1 MPKQNFDFSFYLWP
15 DFSNYLLDV
24 NIFIQQAHKLYTQLS
39 LEISTKINFTL
50 HLWAKEKPVRHIF
63 CTRFRHTSIR
73 SLKIYPFGSRFYTV
87 FVLELWTLTYPVGTI
102 YYGTYTQV
110 SCRWLLVYCTILHR
124 HSSLLFC
131 IFLVAVYI
139 SFFQLILFARIFPF
153 SVAITPWVSIWD
165 TNTYFIPFYCLYL
178 AKNVRYT
185 CVYVCVWA
193 TFFLFIMVCGC
204 FLVLLFIFYALRGN
218 MSYIINISKQ
228 ILASELSG

>member
-1 MPKQNFDFSFYLWP
+1 MCYFPYAEQNFDFSFYLWP

-24 NIFIQQAHKLYTQLS
+24 NIFIQPAHKLYTQLS

-110 SCRWLLVYCTILHR
+110 SCRWLLVYCTFYTDIRRFCSAFFLLPYKYLFFNLF
-124 HSSLLFC
+124 SLLVF
-131 IFLVAVYI
+131 
-139 SFFQLILFARIFPF
+139 FPF
-153 SVAITPWVSIWD
+153 PWRS
-165 TNTYFIPFYCLYL
+165 LH
-178 AKNVRYT
+178 
-185 CVYVCVWA
+185 
-193 TFFLFIMVCGC
+193 
-204 FLVLLFIFYALRGN
+204 
-218 MSYIINISKQ
+218 
-228 ILASELSG
+228 E

>member
-1 MPKQNFDFSFYLWP
+1 MWACVLPVLLLLLLFFLYCVVRNFDFSFYLWP

-110 SCRWLLVYCTILHR
+110 SCRWLLVYCTFYTDIR
-124 HSSLLFC
+124 RFCSAFFLLPY
-131 IFLVAVYI
+131 IFL
-139 SFFQLILFARIFPF
+139 FFQLILVARIFPF

-185 CVYVCVWA
+185 CVMCISYMGNI
-193 TFFLFIMVCGC
+193 FFCL
-204 FLVLLFIFYALRGN
+204 
-218 MSYIINISKQ
+218 
-228 ILASELSG
+228 